1 MHLYYKPRINRCSSI
16 NLYIR
21 TLVGKYNL
29 QINWIAI
36 IKCKGHNK
44 VLTFM
49 NTGDLLQKSGLHVF
63 STLRQQILQV
73 LSFQKLW
80 TLTCNCNAEGSGLDP
95 EYGNTGCR
103 VFKKGIQNWKD
114 FCQKINIP
122 KGNYWI
128 LQISKIGHSFRK

>member
-1 MHLYYKPRINRCSSI
+1 MKGAHGVEPWTYRSAVDCSTTELYTHSIQIFCFLLKIFYLHTPITELHSTQVKVMHLYYKPRINRCSSI

-73 LSFQKLW
+73 LSY
-80 TLTCNCNAEGSGLDP
+80 T
-95 EYGNTGCR
+95 
-103 VFKKGIQNWKD
+103 
-114 FCQKINIP
+114 
-122 KGNYWI
+122 
-128 LQISKIGHSFRK
+128 